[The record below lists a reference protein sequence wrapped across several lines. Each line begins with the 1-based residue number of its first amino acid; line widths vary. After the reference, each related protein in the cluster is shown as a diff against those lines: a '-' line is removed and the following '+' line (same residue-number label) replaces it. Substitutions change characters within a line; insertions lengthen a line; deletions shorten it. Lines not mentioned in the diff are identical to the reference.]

1 MMKLSDFTILNLFS
15 VINKTCIHEKIETKI
30 VISRRNPPGWTLAEH
45 IKSLRKC
52 SRETP
57 YILGIFLFTSISSC
71 LLNLLCSVQLFL
83 FDDKGHGYVDIDA
96 HQHVWN
102 LRFVRFRESF
112 VTAAYPLRVHDEV
125 CSMCTVITWSKVL
138 GLGLQLVRKFSSEEC
153 HRDICC
159 CYYIDEL
166 VLLCSRYYY
175 CEQMILMCF
184 SFCCSYCFYDSHFMF
199 CRGLGVDGN
208 TMLMT
213 SI

>member
-1 MMKLSDFTILNLFS
+1 MMNISDFTILNLFS

-57 YILGIFLFTSISSC
+57 YIFGIFLFTSISSC
-71 LLNLLCSVQLFL
+71 LLNLLQCSVIPIWWQGSWVRGHWRSSTCLKSPFCSVPWIVRHGCVPSQSSWWGLF
-83 FDDKGHGYVDIDA
+83 
-96 HQHVWN
+96 HVHCN
-102 LRFVRFRESF
+102 YMELS
-112 VTAAYPLRVHDEV
+112 L
-125 CSMCTVITWSKVL
+125 S
-138 GLGLQLVRKFSSEEC
+138 LQLVRKFSSEEC

>member
-57 YILGIFLFTSISSC
+57 YILGVFLFTSISSC

-125 CSMCTVITWSKVL
+125 CSMCTVITWSYL
-138 GLGLQLVRKFSSEEC
+138 SLRSRSSTRQEIQFW
-153 HRDICC
+153 RMPSW
-159 CYYIDEL
+159 Y
-166 VLLCSRYYY
+166 LLLLLHWRTRSIV
-175 CEQMILMCF
+175 QSLLLLWTND
-184 SFCCSYCFYDSHFMF
+184 SYVFLF
-199 CRGLGVDGN
+199 L
-208 TMLMT
+208 L
-213 SI
+213 